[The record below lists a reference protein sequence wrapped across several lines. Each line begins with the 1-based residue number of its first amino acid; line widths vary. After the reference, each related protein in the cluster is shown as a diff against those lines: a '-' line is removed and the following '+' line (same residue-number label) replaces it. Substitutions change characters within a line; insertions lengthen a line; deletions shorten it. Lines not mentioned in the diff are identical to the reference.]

1 MDYKEEVFPLNN
13 FALFSKG
20 WYSPVNDDED
30 LLTTVKHVLA
40 LDGYEFISNYND
52 VLCILLSEID
62 RYNKYLDSVNARTLD
77 LFTLWKES
85 SEEKNLWYKDISNEE
100 AIVRV
105 IAKFLRYM
113 DSKYIKLQCP
123 FYSRK
128 LTKKYGLTLRPFFY
142 KKSEQGTTYKEMN
155 RVANKYFNQ

>member
-40 LDGYEFISNYND
+40 LDGYDFISNYND

-62 RYNKYLDSVNARTLD
+62 RYNKYLDNVNVKTLD

-85 SEEKNLWYKDISNEE
+85 IEEKNLCHKDISNEE

-123 FYSRK
+123 VYNRK
-128 LTKKYGLTLRPFFY
+128 LTKKYGLVLQPFFY
-142 KKSEQGTTYKEMN
+142 KKSKQGTTYKEMN
-155 RVANKYFNQ
+155 RFANKYFNQ

>member
-20 WYSPVNDDED
+20 WYSPVNDNED

-85 SEEKNLWYKDISNEE
+85 SEEKNLWHKDISNEE

>member
-1 MDYKEEVFPLNN
+1 MNYKAEVFPLNN

-30 LLTTVKHVLA
+30 LLTTVKHVLS

-62 RYNKYLDSVNARTLD
+62 RYNTYLDSVNAKTLD
-77 LFTLWKES
+77 LFTFWKEF
-85 SEEKNLWYKDISNEE
+85 SEEKNLWNKDISNEE

-105 IAKFLRYM
+105 IAKYLRYM

-123 FYSRK
+123 VYSRK
-128 LTKKYGLTLRPFFY
+128 LTKNYGLTLRPFFC
-142 KKSEQGTTYKEMN
+142 KKSKQGTSYKEMN
-155 RVANKYFNQ
+155 RIANKYFKQ

>member
-13 FALFSKG
+13 FALMCKG

-40 LDGYEFISNYND
+40 LDGYEFVSNYND
-52 VLCILLSEID
+52 ILCILLSEID
-62 RYNKYLDSVNARTLD
+62 RYNKYLDSVNAKTLD

-85 SEEKNLWYKDISNEE
+85 TEEKNLWHKDISNEE

-105 IAKFLRYM
+105 IANFLRYM
-113 DSKYIKLQCP
+113 DNRYMKLKRP
-123 FYSRK
+123 VYNRE
-128 LTKKYGLTLRPFFY
+128 LIKKYGLTLQPFFY
-142 KKSEQGTTYKEMN
+142 KKSKQGTTYKEMN
-155 RVANKYFNQ
+155 RVANKYFNS

>member
-20 WYSPVNDDED
+20 WYSPVNNDED

-40 LDGYEFISNYND
+40 LDGYEFISNYHD

-62 RYNKYLDSVNARTLD
+62 RYNKYLDSVNARFLD

-85 SEEKNLWYKDISNEE
+85 SEEKNLWHKDISNEE

-123 FYSRK
+123 VYNRK
-128 LTKKYGLTLRPFFY
+128 LTKKYGLTLQPFFY
-142 KKSEQGTTYKEMN
+142 KKSKQGTTYKEMN
-155 RVANKYFNQ
+155 RVANKYFKQ

>member
-1 MDYKEEVFPLNN
+1 M
-13 FALFSKG
+13 
-20 WYSPVNDDED
+20 
-30 LLTTVKHVLA
+30 A

-123 FYSRK
+123 FYNRK
-128 LTKKYGLTLRPFFY
+128 LTKKYGLTFQPFFY
-142 KKSEQGTTYKEMN
+142 KKSKQGTTYKEMN
-155 RVANKYFNQ
+155 RFANKYFNQ

>member
-1 MDYKEEVFPLNN
+1 MDYSKEYFPLNN
-13 FALFSKG
+13 FALMCKG
-20 WYSPVNDDED
+20 WYSPVKDGED
-30 LLTTVKHVLA
+30 LLTTLKHVLA

-85 SEEKNLWYKDISNEE
+85 SEEKNLWHKDISNEE

-123 FYSRK
+123 FYNRK

>member
-62 RYNKYLDSVNARTLD
+62 RYNKYLDSVNAKTLD
-77 LFTLWKES
+77 LFTLWRDS
-85 SEEKNLWYKDISNEE
+85 SEEKNLWHKDISNEE

-105 IAKFLRYM
+105 ITKFLRYM

-123 FYSRK
+123 VYSRK
-128 LTKKYGLTLRPFFY
+128 LTKNYGLTLRPFFY

>member
-13 FALFSKG
+13 FTLFSKG

-52 VLCILLSEID
+52 VLCILLNEID
-62 RYNKYLDSVNARTLD
+62 RYNKYLYSVNTKTLD
-77 LFTLWKES
+77 LFTFYKEI
-85 SEEKNLWYKDISNEE
+85 SEEKNLWHKDISNEE

-105 IAKFLRYM
+105 IAKFL
-113 DSKYIKLQCP
+113 LQCP
-123 FYSRK
+123 VYSRK
-128 LTKKYGLTLRPFFY
+128 LTKKYGLTLQPFFY
-142 KKSEQGTTYKEMN
+142 KKSKQGTTYKEMN

>member
-40 LDGYEFISNYND
+40 LDGYDFISNYND

-85 SEEKNLWYKDISNEE
+85 SEEKNLWHKDISNEE

-113 DSKYIKLQCP
+113 DNRYMRLKRPVYNRELI
-123 FYSRK
+123 
-128 LTKKYGLTLRPFFY
+128 KKYGLTLQPFFY
-142 KKSEQGTTYKEMN
+142 KKSKQGTTYKEMN

>member
-20 WYSPVNDDED
+20 WYSPVKDGED
-30 LLTTVKHVLA
+30 LLTTLKHVLA
-40 LDGYEFISNYND
+40 LDGYDFISNYND

-77 LFTLWKES
+77 LFTLWKET
-85 SEEKNLWYKDISNEE
+85 SEEKNLWHKDISNEE

-142 KKSEQGTTYKEMN
+142 KKSKQGTTYKEMN

>member
-20 WYSPVNDDED
+20 WYSPVNDNED

-40 LDGYEFISNYND
+40 LDRYDFISNYND

-85 SEEKNLWYKDISNEE
+85 SEEKNLWHKDISNEE

>member
-13 FALFSKG
+13 FALMCKG
-20 WYSPVNDDED
+20 WYSPVKDGED
-30 LLTTVKHVLA
+30 LLTTLKHVLA
-40 LDGYEFISNYND
+40 LDGYELISNYND

-62 RYNKYLDSVNARTLD
+62 RYNKYLDSVNVKTFD
-77 LFTLWKES
+77 LFTFWKES
-85 SEEKNLWYKDISNEE
+85 SEEKNLWHKDISDEE

-123 FYSRK
+123 VYNRK
-128 LTKKYGLTLRPFFY
+128 LTKKYGLTLQPFFY
-142 KKSEQGTTYKEMN
+142 KKSKQGTTYKEMN

>member
-1 MDYKEEVFPLNN
+1 MNYKEEVFPLNN

-52 VLCILLSEID
+52 VLCILLNEID
-62 RYNKYLDSVNARTLD
+62 RYNKYLDSVNANTLN
-77 LFTLWKES
+77 LFKFCKEI
-85 SEEKNLWYKDISNEE
+85 SEEKNLWHKDISNEE

-105 IAKFLRYM
+105 IANFLRYM
-113 DSKYIKLQCP
+113 DNRYMKLKRP
-123 FYSRK
+123 VYNRE
-128 LTKKYGLTLRPFFY
+128 LIKKYGLTLPPVVS
-142 KKSEQGTTYKEMN
+142 KQGTTYKEMN
-155 RVANKYFNQ
+155 RFANEYFN

>member
-52 VLCILLSEID
+52 VLCILLNEID
-62 RYNKYLDSVNARTLD
+62 RYNKYLYSVNAKTLD
-77 LFTLWKES
+77 LFTFYKEI
-85 SEEKNLWYKDISNEE
+85 SEEKNLWHKDISNEE
-100 AIVRV
+100 ANVRV

-123 FYSRK
+123 VYSRK
-128 LTKKYGLTLRPFFY
+128 LIKKYGLTLRPFFY

-155 RVANKYFNQ
+155 RVANKYFN

>member
-62 RYNKYLDSVNARTLD
+62 RYNKYLDSVNARNID

-85 SEEKNLWYKDISNEE
+85 SEEKNLWHKDISNEE

-105 IAKFLRYM
+105 IAKFLQYM

-123 FYSRK
+123 VYNRK
-128 LTKKYGLTLRPFFY
+128 LTKKYGLTLQPFFY
-142 KKSEQGTTYKEMN
+142 KKSKQGTTYKEMN

>member
-85 SEEKNLWYKDISNEE
+85 SEEKNLWHKDISNEE

>member
-1 MDYKEEVFPLNN
+1 M
-13 FALFSKG
+13 
-20 WYSPVNDDED
+20 
-30 LLTTVKHVLA
+30 A
-40 LDGYEFISNYND
+40 LDGYDFISSYND

-85 SEEKNLWYKDISNEE
+85 SEEKNLWHKDISNEE

>member
-40 LDGYEFISNYND
+40 LDGYDFISNYND

>member
-20 WYSPVNDDED
+20 WYSPVNNDED

-85 SEEKNLWYKDISNEE
+85 SEEKNLWHKDISNEE

>member
-13 FALFSKG
+13 FALMCKG
-20 WYSPVNDDED
+20 WYSPVKDGED

-40 LDGYEFISNYND
+40 LDGYDFISNYND
-52 VLCILLSEID
+52 VLCILLSKID

-85 SEEKNLWYKDISNEE
+85 SEEKNLWHKDISNEE

-128 LTKKYGLTLRPFFY
+128 LTKKYGLVLQPFFY
-142 KKSEQGTTYKEMN
+142 KKSKQGTTYKEMN
-155 RVANKYFNQ
+155 RFANKYFNQ

>member
-40 LDGYEFISNYND
+40 LDDYEFISNYND
-52 VLCILLSEID
+52 VLCILLNEID
-62 RYNKYLDSVNARTLD
+62 RYNKYLYSVNAKTLD
-77 LFTLWKES
+77 LFTFWKES
-85 SEEKNLWYKDISNEE
+85 SEEKNLWHTDISNEE

-123 FYSRK
+123 VYNRK
-128 LTKKYGLTLRPFFY
+128 LTKNYGLTLRPFFY

-155 RVANKYFNQ
+155 RVANKYFNR

>member
-1 MDYKEEVFPLNN
+1 MDYSEEYFPLNN

-30 LLTTVKHVLA
+30 LFTTVKHVLA

-62 RYNKYLDSVNARTLD
+62 RYNKYLYSVNANTLN
-77 LFTLWKES
+77 LFTFCKEI
-85 SEEKNLWYKDISNEE
+85 SEEKNLWNKNISNEE

-105 IAKFLRYM
+105 IANFLRYM
-113 DSKYIKLQCP
+113 DNKYIKLKRP
-123 FYSRK
+123 VYDRELS
-128 LTKKYGLTLRPFFY
+128 KKYGLILQYFFC
-142 KKSEQGTTYKEMN
+142 KSSQQGTTYKEMN

>member
-40 LDGYEFISNYND
+40 LDGYEFISNYNN

-85 SEEKNLWYKDISNEE
+85 SEEKNLWHKDISNEE

>member
-30 LLTTVKHVLA
+30 LLTTLKHVLA
-40 LDGYEFISNYND
+40 LDGYEFVSNYND
-52 VLCILLSEID
+52 ILCILLSEID
-62 RYNKYLDSVNARTLD
+62 RYNKYLDSVNAKTLD

-85 SEEKNLWYKDISNEE
+85 TEEKNLWHKDISNEE

-105 IAKFLRYM
+105 IANFLRYM
-113 DSKYIKLQCP
+113 DNRYMKLKRP
-123 FYSRK
+123 VYNRE
-128 LTKKYGLTLRPFFY
+128 LIKKYGLTLQPFFY
-142 KKSEQGTTYKEMN
+142 KKSKQGTTYKEMN
-155 RVANKYFNQ
+155 RVANKYFNS

>member
-1 MDYKEEVFPLNN
+1 MDYSEEYFPLNN

-30 LLTTVKHVLA
+30 LFTTVKHVLA

-85 SEEKNLWYKDISNEE
+85 SEEKNLWHKDISNEE

>member
-40 LDGYEFISNYND
+40 LDGYDFISNYND

-113 DSKYIKLQCP
+113 DSKYIKLQRP
-123 FYSRK
+123 VYNRK
-128 LTKKYGLTLRPFFY
+128 LTKKYGLTLQPFFY
-142 KKSEQGTTYKEMN
+142 KKSKQGTTYKEMN

>member
-40 LDGYEFISNYND
+40 LDGYDFISSYND

-85 SEEKNLWYKDISNEE
+85 SEEKNLWHKDISNEE

>member
-1 MDYKEEVFPLNN
+1 MDYSKEYFPLNN

-40 LDGYEFISNYND
+40 LDGYDFISNYND

-85 SEEKNLWYKDISNEE
+85 SEEKNLWHKDISNEE

-123 FYSRK
+123 VYSRK
-128 LTKKYGLTLRPFFY
+128 LTKKYGLTLQPFFC
-142 KKSEQGTTYKEMN
+142 KKSKHGTTYKEMN
-155 RVANKYFNQ
+155 RFANKYFNQ

>member
-30 LLTTVKHVLA
+30 LLTTLKHVLA
-40 LDGYEFISNYND
+40 LDGYELISNYND
-52 VLCILLSEID
+52 VICILLSEID
-62 RYNKYLDSVNARTLD
+62 RYNKYLDSVNAKTLD

-85 SEEKNLWYKDISNEE
+85 TEEKNLWHKDISNEE

-105 IAKFLRYM
+105 IANFLRYM
-113 DSKYIKLQCP
+113 DNRYMKLKRP
-123 FYSRK
+123 VYNRE
-128 LTKKYGLTLRPFFY
+128 LIKKYGLTLQPFFY
-142 KKSEQGTTYKEMN
+142 KKSKQGTTYKEMN
-155 RVANKYFNQ
+155 RVANKYFNS

>member
-62 RYNKYLDSVNARTLD
+62 RYNKYLDSVNAKTLD
-77 LFTLWKES
+77 LFTFWRES
-85 SEEKNLWYKDISNEE
+85 SEEKNLWHKDISIEE

-113 DSKYIKLQCP
+113 DSKYIKLQRP
-123 FYSRK
+123 VYNRK
-128 LTKKYGLTLRPFFY
+128 LTKKYGLTLQPFFY
-142 KKSEQGTTYKEMN
+142 KKSKQGTTYQEMN
-155 RVANKYFNQ
+155 RVANKYLKQ

>member
-13 FALFSKG
+13 FALMCKG
-20 WYSPVNDDED
+20 WYSPVKDGED
-30 LLTTVKHVLA
+30 LLTTLKHVLA
-40 LDGYEFISNYND
+40 LDGYELISNYND

-62 RYNKYLDSVNARTLD
+62 RYNKYLDSVNARTFD

-85 SEEKNLWYKDISNEE
+85 SEEKNLWHKDISDEE

-123 FYSRK
+123 VYNRK
-128 LTKKYGLTLRPFFY
+128 LTKKYGLTLQPFFY
-142 KKSEQGTTYKEMN
+142 KKSKQGTTYKEMN

>member
-52 VLCILLSEID
+52 VLCILLNEID
-62 RYNKYLDSVNARTLD
+62 RYNKYLYSVNAKTLD
-77 LFTLWKES
+77 LFTFYKEI
-85 SEEKNLWYKDISNEE
+85 SEEKNLWHKDISNEE

>member
-1 MDYKEEVFPLNN
+1 MDYKEEVFPLNH

-62 RYNKYLDSVNARTLD
+62 RYNKYMDSVNARTLD

-85 SEEKNLWYKDISNEE
+85 SEEKNLWHKDISNEE

-123 FYSRK
+123 VYNRK
-128 LTKKYGLTLRPFFY
+128 LIKKYGLTLQPFFY
-142 KKSEQGTTYKEMN
+142 KKSKQGTTYKEMN